1 MRPPSSL
8 VAGGD
13 DCCHVSLDA
22 FVFLNVCLPR
32 AILRCGAVRL
42 NVGSIVPRG
51 RIKTISSHKNES
63 IVVPMGCISRPR
75 LKHNPNDGL
84 FCAYAYPA
92 PYPEDTR
99 RIPGSATRR
108 FFTRG
113 RDYNVQAGIVAA
125 VVTGVVIAIFNW
137 MCARQLLLLLLL
149 QPVPSCCRSLAQRHE
164 ARRSRPGPTPASCRP
179 HTTMAPRV
187 DRAPCGLI
195 LCDRGD
201 CIAIGAATPG
211 WHT

>member
-1 MRPPSSL
+1 MSPLPNALLRPSSCPVTCPLLTCTSGRQALLYLKAWISQPQYVGERWVRPPSSL

-108 FFTRG
+108 FFNRG
-113 RDYNVQAGIVAA
+113 RD
-125 VVTGVVIAIFNW
+125 
-137 MCARQLLLLLLL
+137 
-149 QPVPSCCRSLAQRHE
+149 
-164 ARRSRPGPTPASCRP
+164 
-179 HTTMAPRV
+179 
-187 DRAPCGLI
+187 
-195 LCDRGD
+195 
-201 CIAIGAATPG
+201 
-211 WHT
+211 